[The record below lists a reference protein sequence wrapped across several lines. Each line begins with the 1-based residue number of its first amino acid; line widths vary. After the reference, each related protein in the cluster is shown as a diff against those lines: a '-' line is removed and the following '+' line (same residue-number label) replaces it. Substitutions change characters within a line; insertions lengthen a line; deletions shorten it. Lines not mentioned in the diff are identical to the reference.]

1 MADISYLLA
10 VVETTTEGG
19 GGPDLTGIAAII
31 TATVGIVGFLATLLR
46 GKKNNQRVEEVE
58 SAAHYIEGFDALIKR
73 LQDEIQ
79 DLHGEIDANEAKWQG
94 EKEQIRRQWTA
105 EKEALL
111 TTIRELRTDLQEQIA
126 ANNVLR
132 SELIELRG
140 QIKGFL
146 TKTQYDEFAKHL

>member
-1 MADISYLLA
+1 MA

-19 GGPDLTGIAAII
+19 GGPDLISIAAII
-31 TATVGIVGFLATLLR
+31 TAGVGVVSFLATLFR

-73 LQDEIQ
+73 LQNEIK
-79 DLHGEIDANEAKWQG
+79 DLHGEMDANEAKWQG
-94 EKEQIRRQWTA
+94 EKEQIQRQWTA

-111 TTIRELRTDLQEQIA
+111 TTIRELRNDLQDQIA
-126 ANNVLR
+126 DNNVLR

-146 TKTQYDEFAKHL
+146 TKTQYDEFTKHL